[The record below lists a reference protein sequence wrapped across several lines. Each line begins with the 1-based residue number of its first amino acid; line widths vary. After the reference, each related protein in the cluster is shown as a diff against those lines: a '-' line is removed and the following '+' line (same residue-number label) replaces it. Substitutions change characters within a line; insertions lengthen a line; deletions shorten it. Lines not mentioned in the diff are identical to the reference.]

1 MNNKKI
7 SIIVPVYNSEKYI
20 GRCIESLI
28 TQTLKDLE
36 ILIVN
41 DGSTDGSS
49 NIINYYAKIDDRIK
63 VIEKENGGVSS
74 ARNIGIKASNGYYLS
89 FVDSDD
95 WCEPDMFEKMYN
107 AAKDKKIDFVNIG
120 YRIDNKNGKCK
131 YKESVDRFIES
142 KDNYEISNIMYKLPL
157 GYSVMKLYKKNI
169 IDDYDIKFNENLS
182 FGEDAIFVQEYILK
196 INSIAA
202 INEYSYHYVK
212 CNNNS
217 LSTKYI
223 PNIEEFINIFWKNE
237 EQIYTKYPQY
247 RYLRELDGFNK
258 NIAGS
263 ILKIYN
269 NYRTGCNL
277 DRKKKI
283 EVIKNII
290 YDIEINKSVALY
302 NPNKLT
308 HKLFKFLYSLKN
320 EYIMHTVYSSIFNII
335 KIIK

>member
-1 MNNKKI
+1 MNNKKV

-41 DGSTDGSS
+41 DGSTDDSS
-49 NIINYYAKIDDRIK
+49 NIINGYASIDNRIK

-74 ARNIGIKASNGYYLS
+74 ARNAGIKAANGYYIS

-107 AAKDKKIDFVNIG
+107 VAEDKKIDLVNIG
-120 YRIDNKNGKCK
+120 YRIDKKNGKCK
-131 YKESVDRFIES
+131 YKEAVERFIDS
-142 KDNYEISNIMYKLPL
+142 KDNAEISKIMSKLPL
-157 GYSVMKLYKKNI
+157 GYSVMKLYQKSI

-182 FGEDAIFVQEYILK
+182 LGEDAIFVQEYILK

-212 CNNNS
+212 CNSNS
-217 LSTKYI
+217 LSTRYV
-223 PNIEEFINIFWKNE
+223 PNIEEFIDIFWENE
-237 EQIYTKYPQY
+237 NQIYIKYPY
-247 RYLRELDGFNK
+247 YKDLRELDGFNK
-258 NIAGS
+258 NISGA
-263 ILKIYN
+263 IFKIYN
-269 NYRTGCNL
+269 NYRIGCKL
-277 DRKKKI
+277 GRKDKI
-283 EVIKNII
+283 EVIKDII
-290 YDIEINKSVALY
+290 NDKEINEAIDLY

-308 HKLFKFLYSLKN
+308 HKLFKFLYNLKN
-320 EYIMHTVYSSIFNII
+320 EYIMHIAYSCMFKAI
-335 KIIK
+335 KILK